1 MTASDSDQLSFRMDP
16 ERPGPPT
23 ALRPMMP
30 RTVEA
35 PFDDADHLFEPW
47 WGGERAFAYVEVDP
61 SSGVGSVRIVDRRG
75 RDRAPSLPELTGTGG
90 LIGRLGGHAAVLD
103 GSLVVVDAAGRTDAG
118 GLAVRLAG
126 RPGGT
131 VVYLAFDIVAL
142 DGVPLLAEP
151 LERRRERLE
160 RTVEAGSS
168 LLVVPA
174 IRGEGRVL
182 HAAASAQ
189 GIPAVIGRHRR
200 SPYLSGVR
208 SRLWQLVPTIPT
220 ASTEDAAG
228 SADSAGEAGR
238 PMDDSASVNG
248 AVAGTT
254 PILALIQRL
263 PLDLGD

>member
-1 MTASDSDQLSFRMDP
+1 MTSPDNGQLSFLMDP
-16 ERPGPPT
+16 DLPAPPT
-23 ALRPMMP
+23 TLRAMLP
-30 RTVEA
+30 RTVER

-75 RDRAPSLPELTGTGG
+75 RDRSASLPELTGTGG

-103 GSLVVVDAAGRTDAG
+103 GSLVVVDPAGRTDAH
-118 GLAVRLAG
+118 GLAERLAG

-131 VVYLAFDIVAL
+131 VVYLAFDVVAL
-142 DGVPLLAEP
+142 DGVPLVAEP

-168 LLVVPA
+168 VLVVPA
-174 IRGEGRVL
+174 IRGEGRAL

-189 GIPAVIGRHRR
+189 GIAAVVGRHRR

-208 SRLWQLVPTIPT
+208 SRLWRLVPADPAAAGAAMMGAE
-220 ASTEDAAG
+220 ASPGAEGSVDAAA
-228 SADSAGEAGR
+228 SAEAT
-238 PMDDSASVNG
+238 
-248 AVAGTT
+248 GTT

>member
-1 MTASDSDQLSFRMDP
+1 ML
-16 ERPGPPT
+16 
-23 ALRPMMP
+23 P

-47 WGGERAFAYVEVDP
+47 WGGERAFAYVDVDP
-61 SSGVGSVRIVDRRG
+61 SSGEGSVRIVDRRG
-75 RDRAPSLPELTGTGG
+75 RDRAAALPELTGTGG

-103 GSLVVVDAAGRTDAG
+103 GSLVVVDAAGRTDAA
-118 GLAVRLAG
+118 GLTDRLSG
-126 RPGGT
+126 RSGAT
-131 VVYLAFDIVAL
+131 VVYLAFDLVAL

-168 LLVVPA
+168 VLVVPA
-174 IRGEGRVL
+174 IRGEGRAL

-189 GIPAVIGRHRR
+189 GISAVVGRHRR
-200 SPYLSGVR
+200 SPYLSGIR
-208 SRLWQLVPTIPT
+208 SRLWRLAPADPAALSGTPASPSDAPEATDDPAART
-220 ASTEDAAG
+220 A
-228 SADSAGEAGR
+228 
-238 PMDDSASVNG
+238 
-248 AVAGTT
+248 TT

>member
-1 MTASDSDQLSFRMDP
+1 MTSSDVDQLSFLMDP
-16 ERPGPPT
+16 EPPGPPA
-23 ALRPMMP
+23 ALRPMLP
-30 RTVEA
+30 RTVES

-47 WGGERAFAYVEVDP
+47 WGGERAFAYVAVDP
-61 SSGVGSVRIVDRRG
+61 ASGEGSVRIVDRRG
-75 RDRAPSLPELTGTGG
+75 RDRASTLPELTGTGG
-90 LIGRLGGHAAVLD
+90 LIGRLDGHAAVLD
-103 GSLVVVDAAGRTDAG
+103 GTLVVVDESGRTDPA
-118 GLAVRLAG
+118 GLADRLAG

-131 VVYLAFDIVAL
+131 VVYLAFDLIAL
-142 DGVPLLAEP
+142 DGLPLLAEP

-168 LLVVPA
+168 VLVVPA
-174 IRGEGRVL
+174 IRGEGIAL

-208 SRLWQLVPTIPT
+208 SRLWRLVPADPT
-220 ASTEDAAG
+220 VSPDATP
-228 SADSAGEAGR
+228 SSAGTA
-238 PMDDSASVNG
+238 
-248 AVAGTT
+248 